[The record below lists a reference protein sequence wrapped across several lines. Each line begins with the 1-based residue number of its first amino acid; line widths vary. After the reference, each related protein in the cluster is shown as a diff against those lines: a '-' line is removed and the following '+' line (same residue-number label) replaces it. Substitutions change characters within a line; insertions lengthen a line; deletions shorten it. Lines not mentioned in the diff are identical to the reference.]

1 MKDQSGTNQEL
12 MQELSFLRQKLAQVE
27 QSESRRKQTEEALQ
41 DSEARYRH
49 LFEFINDAVLVHFIE
64 EDGQPSHFVEVN
76 DIACQR
82 LGYTRKE
89 LLQLTPIDIAAPDKN
104 SELTEIRKKLQSHG
118 HVLLETVHLTKDG
131 RRVPVESNIRLFN
144 YNGQLAAMSISRDI
158 TIRKQMEEDLQR
170 AHKLESLGVLAG
182 GIAHDF
188 NNLMM
193 AVQGYMDLALLGL
206 APNNT
211 AHKYLDSAQQ
221 CMAQAKE
228 LTSRLITFSMGGFP
242 FRKSCDVTELVRDA
256 VHRMI
261 KGVDVKA
268 TFDFTEDLWPTEIDE
283 QQMKQVFNNLT
294 TNALEA
300 MPQGGGLTVQAE
312 NTEIQ
317 GGNAL
322 PLKEGPYL
330 RIIFADEGIGIPEEH
345 LAKVFDPYF
354 TTKGMGVQK
363 GMGLGLSVCYSI
375 LKKHQGHILVD
386 SQPGKGTTVTLYLP
400 AQAGQATGADLK
412 KTLST
417 DAVRVLIMDDELHIR
432 DIERAYLEMLSYEV
446 TDVKDGQEAID
457 AYKKA
462 LHLGTP
468 FDLVILDLT
477 VRQGLGGQLAMER
490 LLKIDPEIRAIIASG
505 YADDPVIEHYGDY
518 GFRGALKKPFNGE
531 EMKNLVENILQR
543 KNTKGR

>member
-1 MKDQSGTNQEL
+1 MKDPSGTNQEL

-27 QSESRRKQTEEALQ
+27 QTESRRKQTEVALQ

-64 EDGQPSHFVEVN
+64 EDGQPSRFVEVN

-104 SELTEIRKKLQSHG
+104 SELPEIREKLQSHG
-118 HVLLETVHLTKDG
+118 HTLLETVHLTKDG

-211 AHKYLDSAQQ
+211 AHKYLGSAQQ

-228 LTSRLITFSMGGFP
+228 LTGRLITFSMGGFP
-242 FRKSCDVTELVRDA
+242 FRKRCDVAELVRDA
-256 VHRMI
+256 VNRMI

-268 TFDFTEDLWPTEIDE
+268 TFDFTDDLWPTEIDE
-283 QQMKQVFNNLT
+283 QQMKQVFYNLT

-300 MPQGGGLTVQAE
+300 MPQGGALTVRVG
-312 NTEIQ
+312 NIEIQ
-317 GGNAL
+317 GGDAL

-354 TTKGMGVQK
+354 TTKGMGAQK
-363 GMGLGLSVCYSI
+363 GMGLGLSVCYSV
-375 LKKHQGHILVD
+375 LKKHQGHITVD
-386 SQPGKGTTVTLYLP
+386 SRPGKGTTLTLYLP
-400 AQAGQATGADLK
+400 TQVDEAKEQDPQK
-412 KTLST
+412 SLST
-417 DAVRVLIMDDELHIR
+417 GAVRVLIMDDEIHIR
-432 DIERAYLEMLSYEV
+432 EIERAYLEMLSYEV
-446 TDVKDGQEAID
+446 EDVKDGQEAID

-462 LHLGTP
+462 LHSGTP

-477 VRQGLGGQLAMER
+477 VRHGLGGQLAVER
-490 LLKIDPEIRAIIASG
+490 LLKIDPEVIAIIASG
-505 YADDPVIEHYGDY
+505 YVDDPVIEHYGDY

-543 KNTKGR
+543 ENT

>member
-1 MKDQSGTNQEL
+1 MKNESGTNQEL
-12 MQELSFLRQKLAQVE
+12 IKELSFLKQKLAQME
-27 QSESRRKQTEEALQ
+27 RSESRRKQAEEALH

-49 LFEFINDAVLVHFIE
+49 LFEFINDAVLVHFVE
-64 EDGQPSHFVEVN
+64 EDGQPSRFVEVN

-82 LGYTRKE
+82 LGYTREE

-104 SELTEIRKKLQSHG
+104 SELAEIRKKLQSHG
-118 HVLLETVHLTKDG
+118 HILLETVHLTKDG
-131 RRVPVESNIRLFN
+131 SRVPVESNIRLFN

-158 TIRKQMEEDLQR
+158 TKRKQLEEDLQR

-206 APNNT
+206 VANGA
-211 AHKYLDSAQQ
+211 AHKYLGSAQQ

-242 FRKSCDVTELVRDA
+242 FRKSCDVAELVMDA
-256 VHRMI
+256 VNRMT
-261 KGVDVKA
+261 KGADVEA
-268 TFDFTEDLWPTEIDE
+268 IFDFPDDLWPADIDE
-283 QQMKQVFNNLT
+283 LQMKQVFYNLT
-294 TNALEA
+294 TNAVEA
-300 MPQGGGLTVQAE
+300 MPQGGKLTVKAE
-312 NTEIQ
+312 NTTLRE
-317 GGNAL
+317 GDAL
-322 PLKEGPYL
+322 PLAEGPYL
-330 RIIFADEGIGIPEEH
+330 RIAFADEGIGIPQEH

-363 GMGLGLSVCYSI
+363 GMGLGLSVCYSV
-375 LKKHQGHILVD
+375 LKKHQGHIAVD
-386 SQPGKGTTVTLYLP
+386 SLPGQGATVTMYLP
-400 AQAGQATGADLK
+400 AQAGQAKEKHPPKSLSTGA
-412 KTLST
+412 T
-417 DAVRVLIMDDELHIR
+417 RVLIMDDELHIR
-432 DIERAYLEMLSYEV
+432 EVERVYLEMQGYEV

-457 AYKKA
+457 AYRKE
-462 LHLGTP
+462 LHSGRP

-505 YADDPVIEHYGDY
+505 YVDDPVIEHYGNY

-531 EMKNLVENILQR
+531 EMKTLVEKILQR
-543 KNTKGR
+543 KNH

>member
-1 MKDQSGTNQEL
+1 MKDPSGTNQEL
-12 MQELSFLRQKLAQVE
+12 MQELSLLRQKLAQVE

-49 LFEFINDAVLVHFIE
+49 LFEFINDAVLVHFVE
-64 EDGQPSHFVEVN
+64 EDGQPSRFVEVN

-104 SELTEIRKKLQSHG
+104 SERAEIRKKLQSHG
-118 HVLLETVHLTKDG
+118 HILLETVHLTKDG

-158 TIRKQMEEDLQR
+158 TIRKQLEEDLQR

-211 AHKYLDSAQQ
+211 ALKYLGSAQQ

-242 FRKSCDVTELVRDA
+242 FRKSCDVAELVRDA
-256 VHRMI
+256 VHRMVM
-261 KGVDVKA
+261 GVDIKA
-268 TFDFTEDLWPTEIDE
+268 TFAFTDDLWPTEIDE
-283 QQMKQVFNNLT
+283 QQMKQVFYNLT
-294 TNALEA
+294 TNAVEA
-300 MPQGGGLTVQAE
+300 MPQGGGLTVQAG

-317 GGNAL
+317 GGDAL

-330 RIIFADEGIGIPEEH
+330 RIIFTDEGIGIPEEH

-354 TTKGMGVQK
+354 TTKGMGAQK
-363 GMGLGLSVCYSI
+363 GMGLGLSVCYSV
-375 LKKHQGHILVD
+375 LKKHQGHITVD
-386 SQPGKGTTVTLYLP
+386 SRPGKGTTVTLYLP
-400 AQAGQATGADLK
+400 AQTDQATAKDPK
-412 KTLST
+412 KALST
-417 DAVRVLIMDDELHIR
+417 GAVRVLIMDDELHIR
-432 DIERAYLEMLSYEV
+432 EIERAYLEMLSYEV

-457 AYKKA
+457 VYKKA
-462 LHLGTP
+462 LHSGIS

-477 VRQGLGGQLAMER
+477 VRHGLGGQLAMER
-490 LLKIDPEIRAIIASG
+490 LLKIDPEISAIIASG
-505 YADDPVIEHYGDY
+505 YVDDPVIEHYGDY

-531 EMKNLVENILQR
+531 EMKNMVENILHV
-543 KNTKGR
+543 NMM